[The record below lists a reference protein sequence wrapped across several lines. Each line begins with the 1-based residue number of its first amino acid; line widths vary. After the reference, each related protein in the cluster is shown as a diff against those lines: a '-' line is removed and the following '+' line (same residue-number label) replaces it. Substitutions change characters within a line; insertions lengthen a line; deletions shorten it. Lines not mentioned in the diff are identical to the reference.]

1 MTEDAYKKCP
11 EYIKIAGEPKKPSEW
26 ASLLSLVPTS

>member
-11 EYIKIAGEPKKPSEW
+11 EYIKIAGELKKPSEW